1 MDLKSWEK
9 LFPLQYPSRF
19 QGKPAKVFLAGLAW
33 AMPNHWVCES
43 CMKLHHIS
51 KGCSTFGS
59 KKNTYNS
66 SGSETLWQPVAATIH
81 HSRIQTALKLT
92 RMKNNG
98 VFVDCRLLNK
108 VLQSHEIT
116 SRCEWNDTLRRCN
129 RVQGVIS
136 TKVIRG
142 TFILYARVERT
153 RCEPISGRVG
163 LLPGDVDRYTL
174 CKHITHRGGKAVFPL
189 WQRYH
194 NSASSPLGF
203 SCNLMAAFE
212 KRGTPVK
219 GYCKYCLLDYILVAT
234 ADSFIVESWQSL
246 GRYDRPQDALTDK
259 PLFGD
264 LPPEDGCWPL
274 LSGADLSPRSGV
286 ALMGGELV
294 CHQPGSVRD
303 AYMSE

>member
-1 MDLKSWEK
+1 MEQLDNTAQAEPLSTIEIQSSRLIRLPIEMLLAITNFFELHDKFLFSHTCGRAREVIGMDLKSWEK

-33 AMPNHWVCES
+33 AMPNHW
-43 CMKLHHIS
+43 
-51 KGCSTFGS
+51 
-59 KKNTYNS
+59 
-66 SGSETLWQPVAATIH
+66 
-81 HSRIQTALKLT
+81 TALKLT

-116 SRCEWNDTLRRCN
+116 SRCEWNDTLR
-129 RVQGVIS
+129 G
-136 TKVIRG
+136 
-142 TFILYARVERT
+142 
-153 RCEPISGRVG
+153 
-163 LLPGDVDRYTL
+163 
-174 CKHITHRGGKAVFPL
+174 
-189 WQRYH
+189 
-194 NSASSPLGF
+194 ASSPLGF

-219 GYCKYCLLDYILVAT
+219 GYCKYCLLDHILVAT